1 MKKKDNKTA
10 EKAAPAESKPAAVA
24 LLLKGVE
31 GGTKNRGENKDQKES
46 TRIPNSL
53 KKNYFGGIS
62 FVFVGP

>member
-1 MKKKDNKTA
+1 MKKKGNKTA

-46 TRIPNSL
+46 TRIPNS
-53 KKNYFGGIS
+53 
-62 FVFVGP
+62 

>member
-1 MKKKDNKTA
+1 MKKDNKTA
-10 EKAAPAESKPAAVA
+10 EKAAVAESKPAAVA

-53 KKNYFGGIS
+53 KKNYFGEIS

>member
-53 KKNYFGGIS
+53 KKTILEESVS
-62 FVFVGP
+62 FL